1 MGNVAVAWEPVGVDE
16 LYELDG
22 SQTEPEEQGAE
33 EPAVVPH
40 EGPEEPAVVPHEGPE
55 EPAVVPH
62 EGPEEPDVVPHE

>member
-22 SQTEPEEQGAE
+22 SQPEPEQ
-33 EPAVVPH
+33 PDVVPH
-40 EGPEEPAVVPHEGPE
+40 EGPEEPQ
-55 EPAVVPH
+55 VVPH